1 MNSDRSEGSDA
12 EMEGFTIE
20 LEKLQQ
26 KFRIMEGDRHAYAVE
41 SQEQIRRQL
50 REVELLKSERIEM
63 EKKLALAESRQN
75 QMMDETAQ
83 KKIEDLINEREMVN
97 EQIIIEETN
106 QEKLINEIED
116 LQVKIQEEKKKAGGL
131 DKLSKFMKDTD
142 KLKKTLENR
151 LHLSTE
157 KFNKACTE
165 NNKKRESIETL
176 RIDKSNFLHKYRK
189 EEKVLKD
196 LKKDIRKLTEQS
208 TTAYEQRDDAHNKM
222 FMLKDK
228 CEKDIQ
234 LFNAEIRELQRI
246 IDDDKKRRNFMKS
259 KEVTRQ
265 VTFHATKKEKDSKRL
280 AEEKITNYETAFQAI
295 IDCSGKDDISSVV
308 ANFIKVE
315 DRNFAL
321 FNLVNEQNNV
331 IEQLTDEIKLI
342 KKNISDYKNEDVK
355 MRDDRKKI
363 MEELE
368 LELKQ
373 TQNELQ
379 QSEEMLKNVQKILGQ
394 LKLGTGSLFSKI
406 GCNEKAMQHLL
417 GGHLGVEDD
426 NVMKYLGV
434 IEQRTNHLLLSSVYI
449 DSQQNFESYDPY
461 ETAKIIVGQLPQ
473 DDIRPLSVDP
483 PSTGDDKDID
493 DSRSDDELHPF
504 TAEELKLKVLATVEK
519 KELEATKSHGGTTRY
534 DVTAQIRRR

>member
-12 EMEGFTIE
+12 ETEAFNLE

-26 KFRIMEGDRHAYAVE
+26 KYRIMEGDRHAYAVE

-75 QMMDETAQ
+75 QMMDDDAQ
-83 KKIEDLINEREMVN
+83 RKIEDLIDEREIVN
-97 EQIIIEETN
+97 QQIVVEENN
-106 QEKLINEIED
+106 QDKLNNEIED
-116 LQVKIQEEKKKAGGL
+116 LQQRIQDEKKKAGGL
-131 DKLSKFMKDTD
+131 DKLSKFMRDTE
-142 KLKKTLENR
+142 KQKKTLENR
-151 LHLSTE
+151 LHLTTE
-157 KFNKACTE
+157 KFNKACSE

-176 RIDKSNFLHKYRK
+176 RIDKANFLNKHRK
-189 EEKVLKD
+189 EEKTLKD
-196 LKKDIRKLTEQS
+196 LKKDIRKLTEAS

-234 LFNAEIRELQRI
+234 LFNAEIRELQRL

-259 KEVTRQ
+259 KEVTRV
-265 VTFHATKKEKDSKRL
+265 VTYQATKKEKDSKRI

-295 IDCSGKDDISSVV
+295 IDCSGKEDISSVV

-331 IEQLTDEIKLI
+331 IEQLTDEIKAI
-342 KKNISDYKNEDVK
+342 KKNIAEYKNEDVK
-355 MRDDRKKI
+355 MRNDRKKI

-368 LELKQ
+368 MELKQ
-373 TQNELQ
+373 VQVEYD

-434 IEQRTNHLLLSSVYI
+434 IEQRANHLLLSSAYV

-461 ETAKIIVGQLPQ
+461 ETAKMIVGQLPKEEL
-473 DDIRPLSVDP
+473 RPLSVDP
-483 PSTGDDKDID
+483 PSTGDDRDLD
-493 DSRSDDELHPF
+493 ENRSDDELHPL
-504 TAEELKLKVLATVEK
+504 TAEELKQKVLATVEK
-519 KELEATKSHGGTTRY
+519 KEAEATKIHGTRY
-534 DVTAQIRRR
+534 EVTTQIKRR

>member
-12 EMEGFTIE
+12 EMDIFNLE

-75 QMMDETAQ
+75 QMVDENAQ
-83 KKIEDLINEREMVN
+83 KKIEQLIDEREVVN
-97 EQIIIEETN
+97 QQISNEENT
-106 QEKLINEIED
+106 QEKLNSEVED
-116 LQVKIQEEKKKAGGL
+116 LLERIQEEKKKAGGL
-131 DKLSKFMKDTD
+131 DKIAKFMKDTE
-142 KLKKTLENR
+142 KRKKTLENR

-157 KFNKACTE
+157 KFNKACTK
-165 NNKKRESIETL
+165 NNKRREAIETL
-176 RIDKSNFLHKYRK
+176 RIDKANFLNKYRK
-189 EEKVLKD
+189 QEKVLKD
-196 LKKDIRKLTEQS
+196 LKKEIRKLTESS

-234 LFNAEIRELQRI
+234 LFNAEIRELQRV

-259 KEVTRQ
+259 KEVTRV
-265 VTFHATKKEKDSKRL
+265 VTYQATRKEKDSKRV
-280 AEEKITNYETAFQAI
+280 AEEKINDYETAFKAI
-295 IDCSGKDDISSVV
+295 IDCSGKEDISSVV

-331 IEQLTDEIKLI
+331 IEQLSDEIKAI
-342 KKNISDYKNEDVK
+342 KKNIAEYKNEDVK
-355 MRDDRKKI
+355 MRNDRKKI

-368 LELKQ
+368 
-373 TQNELQ
+373 TELQ
-379 QSEEMLKNVQKILGQ
+379 RVQVEFDQSEEMLKNVQKILGQ
-394 LKLGTGSLFSKI
+394 LKLGTGSLFNKI
-406 GCNEKAMQHLL
+406 GCNEKSMQHLL

-434 IEQRTNHLLLSSVYI
+434 IEQRANHLLLSSAYV

-473 DDIRPLSVDP
+473 EEIRPLSVDP

-493 DSRSDDELHPF
+493 ESRSDDELHPF
-504 TAEELKLKVLATVEK
+504 TAEELKQKVLATVEK
-519 KELEATKSHGGTTRY
+519 KELEASKSHGARYEVTT
-534 DVTAQIRRR
+534 QIKRR